1 MLSLFKKYPSVTTME
16 LAELAKGNI
25 RLLDVRTPSE
35 YQGGHIVKAQN
46 VPLNTIDTYQATKD
60 QPVYIICQSGM
71 RSKQATRILSKKGI
85 EAINVRG
92 GMSQW
97 HGLTKKGK

>member
-1 MLSLFKKYPSVTTME
+1 ME

-46 VPLNTIDTYQATKD
+46 VPLNTIESYQPTKD

-71 RSKQATRILSKKGI
+71 RSKQATRILSKKGV
-85 EAINVRG
+85 EAINVRA

-97 HGLTKKGK
+97 RGLTKKGK

>member
-1 MLSLFKKYPSVTTME
+1 ME

-46 VPLNTIDTYQATKD
+46 VPLNTVESYQPTKD

-71 RSKQATRILSKKGI
+71 RSKQATRILSKKGV
-85 EAINVRG
+85 EAINVRA

-97 HGLTKKGK
+97 RGLTKKGK